1 MHTQTILNSK
11 SPLSRD
17 ALQQSQ
23 REQRELAQRLYVDSV
38 GECGY
43 TKMDLDS
50 LRQQIAALQQS
61 LQRESEAR
69 LAADEAREAAE
80 VAQRAAE
87 AGRMQDREARE
98 AAEVAQRAAEAGL
111 VQEREAREAA
121 EVAQRAAE
129 MDDFLSRMRGI
140 CSSTASESS
149 SNTDKERRGAPEPQQ
164 VPLAALLDGA
174 EILPSAFSAAAD
186 AWAAFKTSHAHSWA
200 PPPTAK
206 VDENLHVHPTIARLL
221 RPLVPPH
228 LRLWCNVIT
237 VDDVGK
243 AEVKPDFSFTHQRD
257 AMLSLLGS
265 VLLVEVKLPG
275 ALLHATRQAIAYAR
289 RRMFKLC
296 CESLARSEPLHLLH
310 AYALATD
317 GREATIVRVRSGAPA
332 PGGSYKTALPC
343 PADVSESMA
352 LLGDWDFVAP
362 PVLAATPPA
371 ALPVLLHL
379 LAQPQLLLGPEAPM
393 TRVRVVVTLEEDVAA
408 LAQPVEVQLVL
419 GQRLGLGG
427 TSDAYACSVELGE
440 GEAVAAGS
448 SSSSSS
454 SSSMVLKVARHASD
468 AVRKC
473 FGRER
478 NALRALASTEL
489 LHGGA
494 QGPVPRLVWH
504 GQRAGLQGW
513 PVLVLEPRGVPLCD
527 WSGRLCQR
535 GGGGGGGSEG
545 GSSDGGCGGGAAEA
559 ARMRFA
565 TAMSLDVLKAL
576 QVAHGLGIIHADV
589 RPSNIVVR
597 EKDGMAVLI
606 DWGLS
611 RAAQD
616 ECSRCGVAAFA
627 CDGVFLQGSYKARP
641 AQDLC
646 ALLYTWLSAVHSAS
660 CEAPWLAS
668 TDERMYAARSDWLQ
682 RHSNSSSSGGVA
694 KVVALLAQL
703 EAAGSS
709 SKKDLHAGV
718 RKVLQSIIS

>member
-1 MHTQTILNSK
+1 
-11 SPLSRD
+11 
-17 ALQQSQ
+17 
-23 REQRELAQRLYVDSV
+23 
-38 GECGY
+38 
-43 TKMDLDS
+43 
-50 LRQQIAALQQS
+50 
-61 LQRESEAR
+61 
-69 LAADEAREAAE
+69 
-80 VAQRAAE
+80 
-87 AGRMQDREARE
+87 
-98 AAEVAQRAAEAGL
+98 
-111 VQEREAREAA
+111 
-121 EVAQRAAE
+121 
-129 MDDFLSRMRGI
+129 
-140 CSSTASESS
+140 
-149 SNTDKERRGAPEPQQ
+149 
-164 VPLAALLDGA
+164 
-174 EILPSAFSAAAD
+174 
-186 AWAAFKTSHAHSWA
+186 
-200 PPPTAK
+200 
-206 VDENLHVHPTIARLL
+206 
-221 RPLVPPH
+221 
-228 LRLWCNVIT
+228 
-237 VDDVGK
+237 
-243 AEVKPDFSFTHQRD
+243 
-257 AMLSLLGS
+257 
-265 VLLVEVKLPG
+265 
-275 ALLHATRQAIAYAR
+275 
-289 RRMFKLC
+289 
-296 CESLARSEPLHLLH
+296 
-310 AYALATD
+310 
-317 GREATIVRVRSGAPA
+317 
-332 PGGSYKTALPC
+332 
-343 PADVSESMA
+343 
-352 LLGDWDFVAP
+352 
-362 PVLAATPPA
+362 
-371 ALPVLLHL
+371 
-379 LAQPQLLLGPEAPM
+379 
-393 TRVRVVVTLEEDVAA
+393 
-408 LAQPVEVQLVL
+408 
-419 GQRLGLGG
+419 
-427 TSDAYACSVELGE
+427 
-440 GEAVAAGS
+440 
-448 SSSSSS
+448 
-454 SSSMVLKVARHASD
+454 MVLKVARHASD

-616 ECSRCGVAAFA
+616 DCSRCGVAAFA

-718 RKVLQSIIS
+718 RGVLQSIKS